1 MSANDCHLTTVGIED
16 LREKR
21 EEVQKQIRDEEAEKS
36 KLQQDLQVLTKRL
49 AHINDALARK
59 VGWAVIQNLMHSLPA
74 GISSSPKLLI
84 RASLRRF

>member
-1 MSANDCHLTTVGIED
+1 MLLTPVGIED

-59 VGWAVIQNLMHSLPA
+59 VS
-74 GISSSPKLLI
+74 
-84 RASLRRF
+84 